1 MDQSG
6 IRLVPMT
13 PEMYHQYFREYEND
27 PDLCPDRAK
36 YVHYVYSGERADRY
50 IRRQAD
56 LKRIPLAIMRG
67 DEIVGEILLKN
78 IEERRSAT
86 LSITLKN
93 AAFKDRGYGT
103 RAEILAVQYV
113 FSELDIPVLYAD
125 ALRSNTRSQ
134 HVLEKAGFTL
144 TGEDEDF
151 KYYRIDRP
159 AADPPAAP

>member
-1 MDQSG
+1 
-6 IRLVPMT
+6 MT

-50 IRRQAD
+50 IRRQAG
-56 LKRIPLAIMRG
+56 LKRIPLAIMLG

-86 LSITLKN
+86 L
-93 AAFKDRGYGT
+93 
-103 RAEILAVQYV
+103 
-113 FSELDIPVLYAD
+113 IPVLYAD
-125 ALRSNTRSQ
+125 ALRTNTRSQ
-134 HVLEKAGFTL
+134 YVLEKAGFTL

>member
-36 YVHYVYSGERADRY
+36 YVHYVYSEEAADRY
-50 IRRQAD
+50 IRRQAG
-56 LKRIPLAIMRG
+56 LKRIPLAIMLG

-86 LSITLKN
+86 LSIALKN
-93 AAFKDRGYGT
+93 ASFKDHGYGT

-113 FSELDIPVLYAD
+113 FYELDIPVLYAD
-125 ALRSNTRSQ
+125 ALRTNTRSQ
-134 HVLEKAGFTL
+134 YVLEKAGFTL

>member
-27 PDLCPDRAK
+27 PDLCPDQAK
-36 YVHYVYSGERADRY
+36 YVHYVYSEERADRY

-93 AAFKDRGYGT
+93 AAFKDHGYGT
-103 RAEILAVQYV
+103 RAEILAVRYV
-113 FSELDIPVLYAD
+113 FSELTQ
-125 ALRSNTRSQ
+125 S
-134 HVLEKAGFTL
+134 K
-144 TGEDEDF
+144 
-151 KYYRIDRP
+151 P
-159 AADPPAAP
+159 AVASVSF